1 MKKIVKRA
9 GLISGIILSAFVIGG
24 CGKTVDLNDC
34 VEVKVSGIDGKG
46 KAEVTVDYDKMETLL
61 AKELNIEVKDK
72 DIENIEDLGSAVDGL
87 SKIDQAE
94 NCVNFQVQPADN
106 LKNGDKITVKSII
119 DEEKAKEL
127 GIKFFRPLINDF
139 LRKMAKFRHQENQD
153 VSAGTRI
160 RFFIDKPAAMIS
172 FPRAVIKYL

>member
-94 NCVNFQVQPADN
+94 NRVNFQVQPADN
-106 LKNGDKITVKSII
+106 
-119 DEEKAKEL
+119 
-127 GIKFFRPLINDF
+127 
-139 LRKMAKFRHQENQD
+139 
-153 VSAGTRI
+153 
-160 RFFIDKPAAMIS
+160 
-172 FPRAVIKYL
+172 

>member
-72 DIENIEDLGSAVDGL
+72 DIENIEDLGSAVDGGL
-87 SKIDQAE
+87 DKQGRVLISSALR
-94 NCVNFQVQPADN
+94 NFAHLEKEVVLVGVLDRVEIW
-106 LKNGDKITVKSII
+106 D
-119 DEEKAKEL
+119 KAKWEENNTVIEDNMDDIASHMEEL
-127 GIKFFRPLINDF
+127 GLGI
-139 LRKMAKFRHQENQD
+139 
-153 VSAGTRI
+153 
-160 RFFIDKPAAMIS
+160 
-172 FPRAVIKYL
+172 